1 MSQMWTR
8 THQFFPLQGRG
19 GSATKFSG
27 MFPYVDVRLT
37 DDVLDLVDPGRSF
50 PSLNTEPD
58 SLVEVKVV
66 VGVKK
71 PGGMSD
77 NRYIFLPTGT
87 E

>member
-1 MSQMWTR
+1 MWTR
-8 THQFFPLQGRG
+8 THQPFPLQSRG
-19 GSATKFSG
+19 ESATKFSG
-27 MFPYVDVRLT
+27 MFPYADVR
-37 DDVLDLVDPGRSF
+37 LVDPGRSF

>member
-1 MSQMWTR
+1 
-8 THQFFPLQGRG
+8 
-19 GSATKFSG
+19 
-27 MFPYVDVRLT
+27 MFPYADVC
-37 DDVLDLVDPGRSF
+37 LVDPGRSF